1 MPQRKR
7 VALLIE
13 SSNEYA
19 RDLLRGISNYAK
31 QAHAWSIYLGEAPR
45 SGPPPSWLDEWD
57 GDGIIARVETQA
69 MADAIVA
76 TGLPVVDV
84 SAARLLPE
92 IPWVETDDKEIAAM
106 AAEHLLER
114 GFKHFGFC
122 GCGSYNWEL
131 WRREAFTHYLTERGF
146 EVNCFNPPIETPFPA
161 EPAVQALET
170 WISSLP
176 KPIGLM
182 ASHDLVGR
190 QVLDTCRR
198 IEVAVPETV
207 AVLSVDNDSVLC
219 PLSDPP
225 MTSIV
230 LDGLLSGFRAAEILD
245 AMMGGEPQ
253 SQETHVIRPR
263 GLVTRQSTDV
273 SAIEDPEVAKALN
286 CIRRR
291 ACEGIKVQDVL
302 DVVSISRRSLE
313 ARFRDV
319 LGRTPHQ
326 EIQRVRMRRVRELL
340 RTTDLT
346 IAAIAQRAGYHHVE
360 YLTVAFRREVGMPPS
375 AWRKQ
380 ALS

>member
-1 MPQRKR
+1 MLQRKS

-13 SSNEYA
+13 TSHEYA
-19 RDLLRGISNYAK
+19 RDLLRGVSNYAK
-31 QAHAWSIYLGEAPR
+31 QAHAWSIYMGEGQR
-45 SGPPPSWLDEWD
+45 GGPPPSWLEGWD
-57 GDGIIARVETQA
+57 GHGIIARVESQA
-69 MADAIVA
+69 MADAIAA

-92 IPWVETDDKEIAAM
+92 IPWVETDDEEIAIL

-114 GFKHFGFC
+114 GFRHFGFC
-122 GCGSYNWEL
+122 GDTHYKWGR
-131 WRREAFTHYLTERGF
+131 WRCEAFIRHLSQRGF
-146 EVNCFNPPIETPFPA
+146 KVSIFDPPINSPFPS
-161 EPAVQALET
+161 EPAVEALEG
-170 WISSLP
+170 WIRSLP
-176 KPIGLM
+176 KPIGVM
-182 ASHDLVGR
+182 TSHDLMGR
-190 QVLDTCRR
+190 QVLDSCRR
-198 IEVAVPETV
+198 IDIAVPESV
-207 AVLSVDNDSVLC
+207 AVVSVDNDSVLC
-219 PLSDPP
+219 ALSDPP

-230 LDGLLSGFRAAEILD
+230 PDGMRAGFRAAEILD
-245 AMMGGEPQ
+245 AMMGGEHQ
-253 SQETHVIRPR
+253 SREANLIKPI

-273 SAIEDPEVAKALN
+273 SAIEDAEVAKALN

-313 ARFRDV
+313 ARFRNA

-340 RTTDLT
+340 KGTDLT

-375 AWRKQ
+375 VWRKQ
-380 ALS
+380 AQA